1 MHSFWKKLTSR
12 KFLLSC
18 VSMATGI
25 ALLCGADAATV
36 SVIAGAAM
44 TVLPSL
50 VYCLIEGRIDSAAV
64 TTSKEAI
71 LGAADDLG
79 VDKPLRD
86 VIDAAGDM
94 LAALGDEQ
102 AK

>member
-1 MHSFWKKLTSR
+1 MSPFWKKLTSR

-18 VSMATGI
+18 VSMAAGI
-25 ALLCGADAATV
+25 ALLCGADATVV
-36 SVIAGAAM
+36 SVLAGAAM

-64 TTSKEAI
+64 TASKEAI

-79 VDKPLRD
+79 AGEPIKDI
-86 VIDAAGDM
+86 IDAAGDM
-94 LAALGDEQ
+94 LSALGGEGTE
-102 AK
+102 